1 MNREKQERQ
10 AHEASVH
17 REGRKKACHLSG
29 TSDVLLWG
37 LPILRTTLCIS
48 PVVLATM
55 REIQNVVCLNA
66 FPLVPPKP
74 HSRQPSLRD
83 AILGVAN
90 REVSQAEESARRLSG
105 RYSLDFLLANPLPCH
120 SLRLISEY
128 EMAEKGSTND
138 KAVSHEVTGGTW
150 NKKIE
155 GTNVRG
161 GTILL
166 QKWIGEEKQ

>member
-1 MNREKQERQ
+1 M
-10 AHEASVH
+10 AGIA
-17 REGRKKACHLSG
+17 
-29 TSDVLLWG
+29 
-37 LPILRTTLCIS
+37 ILQTTLCIS
-48 PVVLATM
+48 PVVPATM
-55 REIQNVVCLNA
+55 REIQNVVCLIA
-66 FPLVPPKP
+66 FQVSLLP
-74 HSRQPSLRD
+74 SSQPTAVIEAVRK
-83 AILGVAN
+83 GVAN

-120 SLRLISEY
+120 SLRLIPEY

>member
-1 MNREKQERQ
+1 MNKEK
-10 AHEASVH
+10 
-17 REGRKKACHLSG
+17 
-29 TSDVLLWG
+29 
-37 LPILRTTLCIS
+37 
-48 PVVLATM
+48 
-55 REIQNVVCLNA
+55 LNA
-66 FPLVPPKP
+66 FPLVPPKS

-83 AILGVAN
+83 VILGVAN
-90 REVSQAEESARRLSG
+90 REVSQAGESARRLSG
-105 RYSLDFLLANPLPCH
+105 RYSLRFLLANPLPCH
-120 SLRLISEY
+120 SLRLVPEY

-138 KAVSHEVTGGTW
+138 EAVSHEVTGGTW